1 VTDGVFIVGA
11 GRAGRGLSR
20 ALRASGTD
28 VIGLQGRRVELEPDV
43 ITAGPLPASLAGATV
58 VIVAV
63 RDGQLDDALGELAA
77 APLGTGAVVLHAS
90 GSADPRGLAA
100 LRARGHPC
108 GTFHPLVP
116 LADPARAAELLRGA
130 WIGTDGDA
138 AAIAA
143 AERLAA
149 RLGAHV
155 LRIPAGEKPAYHAAA
170 VFASNFPTVL
180 AAVAAQLL
188 VRAGVAEGSAWGAIR
203 ALMRGAVANLD
214 DATPAQAL
222 TGPIA
227 RGDVGTVRTHL
238 AALES
243 QPATRMLYANLSLAA
258 VELARVG
265 AAASDSVSGEISR
278 LLGEAAGNER

>member
-1 VTDGVFIVGA
+1 MTDGVFILGA

-20 ALRASGTD
+20 ALRASGVD
-28 VIGLQGRRVELEPDV
+28 VIGLHGRRAELGPDV
-43 ITAGPLPASLAGATV
+43 ITAGPLPTALADATV

-77 APLGTGAVVLHAS
+77 ATLAPGAVVLHAS
-90 GSADPRGLAA
+90 GSAEPRGLEL
-100 LRARGHPC
+100 LRAQGDPC

-130 WIGTDGDA
+130 WIGTDGDRE
-138 AAIAA
+138 AIEA
-143 AERLAA
+143 AERLAR
-149 RLGAHV
+149 RLGAHT
-155 LRIPAGEKPAYHAAA
+155 LRIPAGEKAQYHAAA

-188 VRAGVAEGSAWGAIR
+188 VGVGVGEEDAWGAIG

-214 DATPAQAL
+214 GATPAQAL

-227 RGDVGTVRTHL
+227 RGDVGTVRKHL
-238 AALES
+238 EALASHPETL
-243 QPATRMLYANLSLAA
+243 ALYTALSRVA
-258 VELARVG
+258 VELAERG
-265 AAASDSVSGEISR
+265 EAPSQALGEIAR
-278 LLGEAAGNER
+278 LLGDAAR